1 MNVAFIPVSGN
12 LKSKITENIKLLN
25 RKPLIYWA
33 VAAACECA
41 SINEVYVYTDSEDIR
56 TVVEKF
62 CRYEKKKLKKV
73 TVIDGTFDTAEGMA
87 SEEGAMLEFAGK
99 YDFDNIVLINSSVP
113 LLTGSDLDDGF
124 AIFEE
129 KDTDSVLSAV
139 PQKRF
144 FWNMDENGMALV
156 PNNDGK
162 KGSLSQKEIE
172 EYYVENGAF
181 YITSKKNLEQSG
193 YRISGNIKISLMSD
207 ESLWET
213 DKPGNW
219 ETIEGFMKRRDELKN
234 ADSEKSNITITEL
247 NKEDGVELTECKYK
261 MFLTDCD
268 GCLTDGGMYYSE
280 KGDEMKK
287 FNTKDGMGFGIL
299 REAGIITGVVTGE
312 DRALNRRRCEKL
324 KLDILAPGC
333 LDKAAC
339 IRDLCVRYNIDLSEV
354 VYIGDDI
361 NDREAL
367 QMVGLGC
374 CPQDA
379 HFKIKQVADY
389 VANAKGGEGVI
400 REVVDMIMG

>member
-1 MNVAFIPVSGN
+1 MNVAFIPVRGGSKSIP
-12 LKSKITENIKLLN
+12 LKNIKILN
-25 RKPLIYWA
+25 KKPLVYWSI
-33 VAAACECA
+33 AAACECA
-41 SINEVYVYTDSEDIR
+41 SIDEVYVSTDSVEIR
-56 TVVEKF
+56 NVVEKF
-62 CRYEKKKLKKV
+62 CRYEKKKFKKV
-73 TVIDGTFDTAEGMA
+73 TVIDRSAETSTDTASTE
-87 SEEGAMLEFAGK
+87 SAMLEFAAK
-99 YDFDNIVLINSSVP
+99 YDFDNIVLIQATSP
-113 LLTGSDLDDGF
+113 MITGSDLDDGF
-124 AIFEE
+124 AIFAE

-144 FWNMDENGMALV
+144 FWNIDENGMANPSNYDV
-156 PNNDGK
+156 FNRPRR
-162 KGSLSQKEIE
+162 QEFE

-181 YITSKKNLEQSG
+181 YITSKDNLIKSQN
-193 YRISGNIKISLMSD
+193 RVSGNIKISLMSD
-207 ESLWET
+207 DSLVEIDEPSDWIIVET
-213 DKPGNW
+213 L
-219 ETIEGFMKRRDELKN
+219 MKHREELKN
-234 ADSEKSNITITEL
+234 SEERNAPTLTEL
-247 NKEDGVELTECKYK
+247 NMTDGEQESQCKYK